1 MARPR
6 KENPKTEKLTIRL
19 TPDELAVIEEKALA
33 ASCDRSQYARDCLL
47 NNQLTAPK
55 PLPEIRA
62 KTYSQLGRI
71 GGLLNQ
77 YMKAI
82 NSGIPENIPVQLIE
96 DLYSQLK
103 QIREDL
109 WRPQD

>member
-1 MARPR
+1 MARP
-6 KENPKTEKLTIRL
+6 KSDNPKSQKFTIRL
-19 TPDELAVIEEKALA
+19 TADELAQVEAMAEA
-33 ASCDRSQYARDCLL
+33 AGCDRSSFARECLL
-47 NNQLTAPK
+47 KGQVTYRK

-82 NSGIPENIPVQLIE
+82 NSGLDANVPKQLIA
-96 DLYSQLK
+96 DLIDELKLLREQLW
-103 QIREDL
+103 QR
-109 WRPQD
+109 QD